1 MLIHTVVP
9 AATDNPLLPN
19 GTFIAE
25 LIAFLLILLVLAKW
39 VVPPIN
45 KALTER
51 QENIRERFEEL
62 EASQASAK
70 ETEEKYRA
78 ALKDARQEAGEI
90 RQRASADG
98 DKIVAESREHAKA
111 EGARIIEAAHKQTE
125 ADRQQAE
132 IQLRGHV
139 GKLSTD
145 LASKIV
151 GESLEDEARQRG
163 IVERFLNDL
172 ESGAVQTEKVGSGPE
187 ASA

>member
-1 MLIHTVVP
+1 MLIHALVP
-9 AATDNPLLPN
+9 AADNPLMPN

-25 LIAFLLILLVLAKW
+25 LIAFLLILGALAKW

-45 KALTER
+45 RALVER

-62 EASQASAK
+62 EESQAAAK
-70 ETEEKYRA
+70 ETEGKYRA
-78 ALKDARQEAGEI
+78 ALKDARHEAGEI
-90 RQRASADG
+90 RQRATADG
-98 DKIVAESREHAKA
+98 EKIVAESREHAKA
-111 EGARIIEAAHKQTE
+111 EGTRIVEAAHKQTE

-132 IQLRGHV
+132 VQLRGHV

-163 IVERFLNDL
+163 IVERFLGEL
-172 ESGAVQTEKVGSGPE
+172 ESGSVKAEKVGSGPE
-187 ASA
+187 AGA